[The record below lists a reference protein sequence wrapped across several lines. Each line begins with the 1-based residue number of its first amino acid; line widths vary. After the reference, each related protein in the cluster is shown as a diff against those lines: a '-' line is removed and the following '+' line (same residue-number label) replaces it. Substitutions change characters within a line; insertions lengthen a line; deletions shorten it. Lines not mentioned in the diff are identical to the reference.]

1 MKQKNILYIEA
12 EEDPEEVEGVS
23 EEKEEVNLEVAEVE
37 WEVKWEVV
45 SEVVSEVEMRGAEAE
60 VEWEAPEINF
70 KNTLD
75 QKEI

>member
-45 SEVVSEVEMRGAEAE
+45 SEV
-60 VEWEAPEINF
+60 EWEAPEINF
-70 KNTLD
+70 KNILD

>member
-23 EEKEEVNLEVAEVE
+23 EEKEEVNLEEAEVE

-45 SEVVSEVEMRGAEAE
+45 SEV
-60 VEWEAPEINF
+60 EWEAAEINF
-70 KNTLD
+70 KNILD
-75 QKEI
+75 QKEIQ

>member
-1 MKQKNILYIEA
+1 
-12 EEDPEEVEGVS
+12 
-23 EEKEEVNLEVAEVE
+23 VNLEVA
-37 WEVKWEVV
+37 EVKWEVV
-45 SEVVSEVEMRGAEAE
+45 SEVVSEVEMRGAE

>member
-45 SEVVSEVEMRGAEAE
+45 SEV
-60 VEWEAPEINF
+60 EWEAPEINF

>member
-23 EEKEEVNLEVAEVE
+23 EEKEEVNLEVAEV
-37 WEVKWEVV
+37 KWEVV
-45 SEVVSEVEMRGAEAE
+45 SEVVSEVEMRGAE

>member
-37 WEVKWEVV
+37 WEVKCEVV
-45 SEVVSEVEMRGAEAE
+45 SE

-70 KNTLD
+70 KNILD